1 MHMDSSTAFL
11 CVCPHTHVCACVC
24 VGACGVCVVCVSV
37 HMCVCVRACVRACA
51 CVRVYNSICVP
62 VSHMILSLFK
72 EHIQLLRYVYIHTV
86 VIATPSEYLSPALS
100 SVFLVLHSIL

>member
-11 CVCPHTHVCACVC
+11 CVCPYAHVCAYVCGVCVCVCVCVCACVL
-24 VGACGVCVVCVSV
+24 AC
-37 HMCVCVRACVRACA
+37 MCA
-51 CVRVYNSICVP
+51 CVRVYNSMCVP

-72 EHIQLLRYVYIHTV
+72 EHTQLLRYVYIHAV